1 MNIHYSSYPGH
12 YVMPEPMTD
21 PPWIRSPFS
30 ERGLTTGSGPP

>member
-1 MNIHYSSYPGH
+1 MIIHYSSYPGH

-30 ERGLTTGSGPP
+30 ERGLPVGSGPP

>member
-1 MNIHYSSYPGH
+1 MNNSYTTYPGRFLIT
-12 YVMPEPMTD
+12 EPMTD